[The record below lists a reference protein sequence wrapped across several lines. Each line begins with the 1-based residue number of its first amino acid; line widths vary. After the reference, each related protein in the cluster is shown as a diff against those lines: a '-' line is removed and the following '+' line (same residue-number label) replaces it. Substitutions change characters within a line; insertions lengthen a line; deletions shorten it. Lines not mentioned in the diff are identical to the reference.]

1 MGGYTFRDDV
11 VVKAPTDRRLY
22 RILRLP
28 NGLTA
33 IIVHDPE
40 IFPQSDAQ
48 SGKGEEE
55 EEVMEEDED
64 DDDGEEEDE
73 EGDEDDEEG
82 DEEGD
87 EEEDEE
93 EDENEGL
100 PHKKRKKAG
109 RSFPTKKA
117 AAAMC
122 VKMGSFADPDSA
134 QGLAHFLEH
143 MLFMG
148 SSEFPD
154 ENEYDSYLSK
164 HGGSSNAYTETEWT
178 CYYFEVNRKFLKE
191 SLKRF
196 SQFFISPLVK
206 AEAMEREVM
215 AVDSEFKQSLQSDS
229 CRLQQLQCHTSKDGH
244 PFNRFFWGNKK
255 SLCDAVDKGVNL
267 REQILDMFKEYYH
280 GGLMKLAV
288 IGGESLDTLQD
299 WIMELFRNV
308 KKGDSQVH
316 IQQDG
321 NIWEAGNLYWLEAVK
336 DVHVLNISWT
346 LPCLHEHYLKRPE
359 DYLAHLIGHEANG
372 SLYSFLKI
380 RGWASSLSAGVSSSG
395 LHRSPISYI
404 FVLSISLT
412 DSGLDK
418 VLDVIGV
425 VYQYLKVLHQAGPQ
439 KWVFDELQAI
449 GKMEFRFAE
458 EQPQDDYAT
467 ELAENAL
474 LYPEEHVIY
483 GDYAFEVWDDK
494 LVEHVLSF
502 LRPDNMR
509 IDILTKSFNKKSLP
523 VQYEPWFGSAYV
535 MEAIPP
541 SLIGLWRDPPELEPS
556 LYLPAKNDFI
566 PHNFS
571 IHSKSKNLV
580 NMDLPKCILD
590 GPKVKLW
597 YKLDKTFNVPRANT
611 YFLITV
617 KDSYISARQCVLTEL
632 FMNLL
637 RDELNEILYQAS
649 VAKLESSLS
658 IVGNKLELKLYGF
671 NDKLPI
677 LLAKI
682 LSKSR
687 IFVPTVDRFQ
697 VIKEDMERGFR
708 NTNMKPLNHS
718 SYLRM
723 ELLRECFWH
732 VDDKLACLSNLSI
745 TDLEDFIP
753 KIFSQ
758 LYIESLCHGNLLEEE
773 AIEISNILAG
783 ALFLDSIPP
792 LPTDMWHQ
800 ERVLCLPAGANFI
813 RNAKVKNEMEVNSVV
828 ELYFQLEQDMGIES
842 TTSRAMVD
850 LFSEI
855 CEERFFDQLR
865 TKEQLGYVV
874 DSGPRMTYRTSGFC
888 FRVQSSQYNP
898 SYLRG
903 RIDQFIDGLE
913 KVLEQIDVE
922 TFDSYRNGLIA
933 KKMEKEPSLVCETN
947 RYWNQ
952 IVDKRYLFDM
962 AKKEAEALENIQK
975 SDVLDWYRTYLL
987 PTSPKCRRLSIHLWG
1002 CNTSNQEDE
1011 KQSVHGKVIDDIS
1024 SFKLLREFYPSLC

>member
-1 MGGYTFRDDV
+1 
-11 VVKAPTDRRLY
+11 
-22 RILRLP
+22 
-28 NGLTA
+28 
-33 IIVHDPE
+33 
-40 IFPQSDAQ
+40 
-48 SGKGEEE
+48 
-55 EEVMEEDED
+55 
-64 DDDGEEEDE
+64 
-73 EGDEDDEEG
+73 
-82 DEEGD
+82 
-87 EEEDEE
+87 
-93 EDENEGL
+93 
-100 PHKKRKKAG
+100 
-109 RSFPTKKA
+109 
-117 AAAMC
+117 
-122 VKMGSFADPDSA
+122 
-134 QGLAHFLEH
+134 

-178 CYYFEVNRKFLKE
+178 CYYFDVNRKFLKE

-196 SQFFISPLVK
+196 SQFFVSPLVK

-215 AVDSEFKQSLQSDS
+215 AVDSEFKQALQSDS
-229 CRLQQLQCHTSKDGH
+229 CRLQQLQCHTSKAGH

-255 SLCDAVDKGVNL
+255 SLCDAMDKGVNL
-267 REQILDMFKEYYH
+267 RELILNMFKEYYH

-299 WIMELFRNV
+299 WVIELFRNV
-308 KKGDSQVH
+308 KKGDSLVPV
-316 IQQDG
+316 QQDG
-321 NIWEAGNLYWLEAVK
+321 NIWEAGNLFWLEAVK
-336 DVHVLNISWT
+336 DVHVLNITWT

-380 RGWASSLSAGVSSSG
+380 RGWASSLYAGVSDDG
-395 LHRSPISYI
+395 LHRSSISYT

-412 DSGLDK
+412 DSGLVK
-418 VLDVIGV
+418 VLDVVGV
-425 VYQYLKVLHQAGPQ
+425 VYQYLKVLRQAGPQ

-502 LRPDNMR
+502 LTPDNMR
-509 IDILTKSFNKKSLP
+509 IDILTKSFKKKSLS
-523 VQYEPWFGSAYV
+523 VQYEPWFGSAYGN
-535 MEAIPP
+535 EAIPP
-541 SLIGLWRDPPELEPS
+541 SLICLWRDPPELEPS
-556 LYLPAKNDFI
+556 LHLPAKNEFI
-566 PHNFS
+566 PYNFS
-571 IHSKSKNLV
+571 LRSESKNLV
-580 NMDLPKCILD
+580 DMDLPKCILD
-590 GPKVKLW
+590 GLKVKFW

-617 KDSYISARQCVLTEL
+617 KDSYNSVRQCVLTEL

-658 IVGNKLELKLYGF
+658 IVGDKLELKLFGF

-677 LLAKI
+677 LLGKI

-687 IFVPTVDRFQ
+687 MFLPTADRFQ
-697 VIKEDMERGFR
+697 VIKEDMERAFR
-708 NTNMKPLNHS
+708 NTNMKPMNHS

-723 ELLRECFWH
+723 QLLREYFWH
-732 VDDKLACLSNLSI
+732 VDDKLSCLNNLSI
-745 TDLEDFIP
+745 VDLEAFIP

-758 LYIESLCHGNLLEEE
+758 LYIEGLCHGNLLEEE
-773 AIEISNILAG
+773 AIEISKIFG
-783 ALFLDSIPP
+783 EALSLDSIPP
-792 LPTDMWHQ
+792 LPSSMWHK

-828 ELYFQLEQDMGIES
+828 ELYFQLEQDVGIQS
-842 TTSRAMVD
+842 TTSIAMVD
-850 LFSEI
+850 LFAEI
-855 CEERFFDQLR
+855 FEERFFDQLR

-874 DSGPRMTYRTSGFC
+874 ESGPRMTYRISGFC

-898 SYLRG
+898 SYLQG
-903 RIDQFIDGLE
+903 RIDQFIHGVEKILE
-913 KVLEQIDVE
+913 EIDTE

-933 KKMEKEPSLVCETN
+933 KKLEKAPSLVCETN

-975 SDVLDWYRTYLL
+975 SDVVEWYRTYLV
-987 PTSPKCRRLSIHLWG
+987 PTSRKCRRLAIHLWG
-1002 CNTSNQEDE
+1002 CNANFQETDE
-1011 KQSVHGKVIDDIS
+1011 KQPVHGKVIDDIS
-1024 SFKLLREFYPSLC
+1024 AFQLLREFYPSLC